1 MGSGIATVKGYAI
14 MATQDNTSARGSQA
28 SAVPDTDTQ
37 TRDLLI
43 LGGGLVGMTLALAA
57 AKQGLSS
64 HVVDRADPAD
74 LTAEGFDDRATAI
87 STASWHLFEN
97 IGIADAL
104 EPFACPIASIAV
116 TDQNK
121 PGRLDF
127 TPDPGEGTLGRMF
140 PNRRLRLALFE
151 AAAKEPLINWVAK
164 AEIARRERSEFG
176 VAVVLDDQ
184 NGARKLK
191 GRLMVGAEGRQ
202 SPTREEAGITIAKWD
217 YHHRAVIAGLAH
229 EKPHGNVAWEIFYPP
244 GPFALLPLGD
254 DADGTHRSSL
264 VWTVSEADG
273 NAVVKLGE
281 RAFIAEVQKRMGDV
295 LGKVTGVGP
304 RSSWPL
310 GFHHTAK
317 ITGERLALVG
327 DAAHGIHPIAGQGLN
342 LGLRD
347 VGTLAEVL
355 ADGARL
361 GLDPGDAQ
369 LLKRY
374 ENWRGLDSFMVALAT
389 DGLTRLF
396 GVPGTAASAV
406 RRLGM
411 SAVQRT
417 PALKGFFMDEARGV
431 SGNLPDLLRA

>member
-1 MGSGIATVKGYAI
+1 MSKA
-14 MATQDNTSARGSQA
+14 
-28 SAVPDTDTQ
+28 DTE

-43 LGGGLVGMTLALAA
+43 LGGGLVGMALALAA
-57 AKQGLSS
+57 AKKGMSS
-64 HVVDRADPAD
+64 HVIDRADPAE

-87 STASWHLFEN
+87 STASWHLFTN
-97 IGIADAL
+97 IGIADGL
-104 EPFACPIASIAV
+104 DEFACDIASIAV
-116 TDQNK
+116 TDQQK

-127 TPDPGEGTLGRMF
+127 IPGEGEGTLGRMF

-151 AAAKEPLINWVAK
+151 AAEKEPLINWVAK
-164 AEIARRERSEFG
+164 ADITDRQRSEFG
-176 VAVVLDDQ
+176 VAAVLNDD
-184 NGARKLK
+184 RKLK
-191 GRLMVGAEGRQ
+191 GRLMIAAEGRG
-202 SPTREEAGITIAKWD
+202 SPTRDGAGITIAKWD
-217 YHHRAVIAGLAH
+217 YHHRAIIAGLTH
-229 EKPHGNVAWEIFYPP
+229 SKPHENVAWEIFYPA
-244 GPFALLPLGD
+244 GPFALLPLND

-273 NAVVKLGE
+273 KAVMKLGD
-281 RAFIAEVQKRMGDV
+281 RAFLAEIQERMGDV
-295 LGKVTGVGP
+295 LGQVTSVGH

-317 ITGERLALVG
+317 ITGERLALIG

-347 VGTLAEVL
+347 VGALVEVL
-355 ADGARL
+355 ADGARI

-396 GVPGTAASAV
+396 GVPGKTASAV

-411 SAVQRT
+411 AGVQRVS
-417 PALKGFFMDEARGV
+417 PLKTFFMDEARGV
-431 SGNLPDLLRA
+431 SGDLPELLRA

>member
-1 MGSGIATVKGYAI
+1 M
-14 MATQDNTSARGSQA
+14 SANDQS
-28 SAVPDTDTQ
+28 
-37 TRDLLI
+37 RDLLI
-43 LGGGLVGMTLALAA
+43 LGGGLVGMALALSA
-57 AKQGLSS
+57 AKKGISS
-64 HVVDRADPAD
+64 HVIDRADPAE

-87 STASWHLFEN
+87 STASWHMFTN
-97 IGIADAL
+97 IGIAPSL
-104 EPFACPIASIAV
+104 EKFACDIASIAV

-121 PGRLDF
+121 AGRIDF
-127 TPDPGEGTLGRMF
+127 SPDETQGTLGRMF

-151 AAAKEPLINWVAK
+151 AADKEPLINWVSK
-164 AEIARRERSEFG
+164 AEVTERQRTEFG
-176 VAVVLDDQ
+176 VAAVLASGD
-184 NGARKLK
+184 KLK
-191 GRLMVGAEGRQ
+191 GRLMIAAEGRG
-202 SPTREEAGITIAKWD
+202 SPTRDEAGFTLAKWD
-217 YHHRAVIAGLAH
+217 YKHRAVIAGLTH
-229 EKPHGNVAWEIFYPP
+229 SKPHDNVAWEIFYPA
-244 GPFALLPLGD
+244 GPFALLPMND

-264 VWTVSEADG
+264 VWTVSEEDG
-273 NAVVKLGE
+273 RGVMKLGD
-281 RAFIAEVQKRMGDV
+281 RAFLAEVEKRMGGV
-295 LGKVTGVGP
+295 LGKVTSVGS

-317 ITGERLALVG
+317 ITDERLALVG

-347 VGTLAEVL
+347 AAALVEVL

-396 GVPGTAASAV
+396 GVPGPAASAI

-411 SAVQRT
+411 AGVQRT
-417 PALKGFFMDEARGV
+417 GMLKDFFMDEARGV
-431 SGNLPDLLRA
+431 SGDLPELLRA